1 MVIWRSWWRKWQS
14 TPVLLP
20 GKSHGWR
27 SLVGYS
33 PWGCKESDMTERFH
47 FHFNEDLQ
55 DLLKLASR
63 KDVLY
68 IIGDWNE
75 KVGRHYQDI
84 CTPRHTWSNR
94 QSGLGVQK
102 WSRAKPNRVLPREHT
117 GHSKHPPP
125 TTQEMTLH
133 MGIIRWSILKSD
145 CLYSLQPKMEKL
157 YTVSKNKTGS

>member
-1 MVIWRSWWRKWQS
+1 MVNKRVRNAVLGCNLKNDRMISVGFQGKPFNITVIEAYAPTSDTEEIDLNSSMKTYQRRQWHP

-102 WSRAKPNRVLPREHT
+102 
-117 GHSKHPPP
+117 
-125 TTQEMTLH
+125 
-133 MGIIRWSILKSD
+133 
-145 CLYSLQPKMEKL
+145 
-157 YTVSKNKTGS
+157 